1 MSAMPAPKPKLTE
14 AEYLARDRA
23 AAVKSEFYDGRMYA
37 MAGAKLP
44 HNRIKDDL
52 ARHLG
57 NQLAGGPCF
66 ATTSD
71 TRVKVAATG
80 LNTYPDIVVI
90 CGDPEYDGDREDV
103 ILNPTV
109 LIEVL
114 SDSTA
119 SYDRVFKYRHYKQI
133 PTLREYVL
141 VAQDEPAVDR
151 YVRQADGT
159 WAQSDFLGLDAELVF
174 ASVPARVRLADSY
187 AGVTFP
193 ETPPGPPG
201 TPPA

>member
-1 MSAMPAPKPKLTE
+1 MSAVPKPRKLTE

-23 AAVKSEFYDGRMYA
+23 ATVKSEFLDGVMYA
-37 MAGAKLP
+37 VAGASYA
-44 HNRIKDDL
+44 HNVVTDDL

-57 NQLAGGPCF
+57 NQLASGPCR
-66 ATTSD
+66 TLSHD
-71 TRVKVAATG
+71 MRVKVRATG
-80 LNTYPDIVVI
+80 LNTYPDVIVL
-90 CGDPEYDGDREDV
+90 CGPPEFDGDRTDV
-103 ILNPTV
+103 LVNPAV

-119 SYDRVFKYRHYKQI
+119 SYDRGTKFRHYKQI
-133 PTLREYVL
+133 PSLREYVL

-159 WAQSDFLGLDAELVF
+159 WVHSDFVGLDAVVEFV
-174 ASVPARVRLADSY
+174 AVPARVGLADIY

-193 ETPPGPPG
+193 ESPPGPPG
-201 TPPA
+201 SNPSA